1 MKKQL
6 PRPTTLG
13 LTAAV
18 LLSLLS
24 WQGKAQADARTYEYV
39 NKWSGDATEGDP
51 ITVKHL
57 QGWNQDQVTVGKDS
71 TRQVTIEDYGGGN
84 GGDATVL
91 GKNISFTGGFTT
103 GGTIHAGS
111 VDTENLSAVTVN
123 AVQLGGQSAGGTVDL
138 DGKNLSVTGS
148 QGVNAAGGS
157 TLSLGTR
164 YMTGNLH
171 IQTLSVSGSS
181 TVTIGNAN
189 AGDITIDEFGVG
201 GTQTPSTGEP
211 ILNTITVSG
220 NNLSIGNTR
229 ASESNAQVTFNARG
243 NVTAKNGLVMTGSY
257 LPSSAPYA
265 SITVNAGGDVELGT
279 YGQTSSP
286 WNRNAALAAV
296 GGHAKIAVTA
306 AGKVDASGDFTVTGD
321 GSIRVKAASISSDG
335 LLHATGKDA
344 SLTLIAEDP
353 AGNRG
358 DITAQE
364 LQVDSQGTA
373 SLTGKTITLAP
384 EADGSYFH
392 RSLHV
397 TDCDVDMDADEIN
410 LASGILFNGTA
421 KLDLKAARKLTIG
434 NALNEN
440 SYDTSAIRLTYGGY
454 GETGTGQLY
463 AGGSQAEVTV
473 NGSVAVTGT
482 SNQDELAWF
491 NGKDLVFNASRK
503 PALTDTSSD
512 MYNAVALDF
521 TDSQFW
527 SGNVDTTET
536 TTVNGHILTN
546 GSNAFV
552 LYGSQAVTLNGLKG
566 DFENNRNAFSLTDRG
581 SSSIQIG
588 DADTAQTTVNGEI
601 VTGKDT
607 ILYVGGKNILL
618 DNAGYTA
625 LYANANSKSVEIG
638 RTAPEGSTSD
648 TVAIKGR
655 LLVNGV
661 ARMDVVGKNITL
673 SDGAAP
679 DSGTLGTT
687 VKTKEDGTSTD
698 PDSHTHD
705 AVVIQQAAD
714 NALVIG
720 EADSNVSIDGR
731 LVGLNGGYS
740 VDGDTIHIYEGSNK
754 NQNLILTTGGAV
766 NLGHDGTR
774 LLQIDGGIWALG
786 DSANKV
792 ALEGKDILI
801 DPASGMRAVQ
811 ANAMPVTIGGSA
823 TENAVVKGEIW
834 SLSEKAPITLDAG
847 HYNLSANGSTYAA
860 RSSGG
865 GSITLGHE
873 GSTGVIDG
881 DLTAAAGSSLEA
893 YLKGSGSQ
901 LKGKVDDQNLDSG
914 IAPDAGITLHLND
927 GAIWNLDGD
936 SKVTSLQADKGIIH
950 LDQDTTD
957 QSLYTG
963 NFAGDGAV
971 VLMGHQGNAQVN
983 DRLYVKGAH
992 TGTTQLQLHA
1002 VKGKWTDGAI
1012 GSVLVSVGEEQ
1023 GKFYVPDQEDRLF
1036 FHRVLLDTHEKSK
1049 GDAVTQGYNTDWYLK
1064 GFQNLPTDDKGHHTH
1079 FVQSMMGLQGMNY
1092 QMWREDTDSL
1102 FKRMG
1107 DLHTQDAAPE
1117 GVWARAAGT
1126 RSQRSGEEGAFTLQ
1140 HHQYQVGYDKLLGE
1154 NGKERHYQG
1163 IGLGYS
1169 RGTGTFYGG
1178 TSDLTGISLGL
1189 YDTHVKKDG
1198 QYWDF
1203 VLKGQHLSDEVYG
1216 SYGAKGTLD
1225 NNGFT
1230 AGAEYGWKKHFSG
1243 GWFLEPQAQFTL
1255 GWLKGASAD
1264 LANGVHYEENNIH
1277 SAVGRAGFR
1286 AGYEDHRAQFFVKAD
1301 WFHEFG
1307 GSGEIRF
1314 ADDEGFLKLDRDYG
1328 DNWFEYGFGMAVQLS
1343 PQSQF
1348 YLEGEKSSTGTYRKN
1363 WSWDAGVRW
1372 KF

>member
-421 KLDLKAARKLTIG
+421 KLDLKAARKLIIG

-491 NGKDLVFNASRK
+491 NGKNLVFNASRK

-512 MYNAVALDF
+512 MYNAAALDF

-834 SLSEKAPITLDAG
+834 SLSEKAPITLDAN
-847 HYNLSANGSTYAA
+847 HYVLSANGSTYAA

-873 GSTGVIDG
+873 GSTGVIEG
-881 DLTAAAGSSLEA
+881 NLTAAAGSSLEA

-1064 GFQNLPTDDKGHHTH
+1064 GFQNLSTDDKGHHTH

-1107 DLHTQDAAPE
+1107 DLHIQDAAPE

-1230 AGAEYGWKKHFSG
+1230 AGAEYGWKKQFSG

>member
-157 TLSLGTR
+157 TLRLGTR

-321 GSIRVKAASISSDG
+321 GNIRVKAASISSDG

-679 DSGTLGTT
+679 DSGTLGIT